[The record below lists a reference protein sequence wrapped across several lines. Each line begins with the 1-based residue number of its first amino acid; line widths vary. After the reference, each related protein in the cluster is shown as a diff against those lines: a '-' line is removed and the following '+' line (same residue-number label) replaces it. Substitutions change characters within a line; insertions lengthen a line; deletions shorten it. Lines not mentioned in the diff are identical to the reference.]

1 MPKFTFTAIDT
12 SGRERTGTVEAANT
26 DLASAQVKSMGLF
39 PTNLA
44 VETAPAPA
52 RAKKKASGLT
62 TGVRSKRP
70 MAVGAVVNAKGLTV
84 FTRQLATLTQ
94 SGLPLLRGLEVLARQ
109 ERNPGFKWVIEELGE
124 NIRSGNTFSE
134 GLAMHPKVFNRLYVN
149 MVRAGEAG
157 GVLDVVLNRLAR
169 FMEKA
174 ERVKSKIRSAM
185 VYPAVIMFVTVVVL
199 TFLMIYVVPNFEK
212 LYADQLRG
220 APLPALTQGVL
231 DVATFVKDNVLVT
244 LLGIGGVIFGL
255 VVLKRTPQG
264 AKAVD
269 WGAFTLPKIGDLAR
283 KSAIARFSRTLGTL
297 LSSGVPILQALQIT
311 RDTSGNSL
319 LVRAIDYV
327 HDRVKEGESI
337 AQPLEQTRV
346 FPGMVTSMIDVGEE
360 TGELAEMLNRIADAY
375 EEEVDNAVAA
385 LTSLIEPLMIV
396 FLAVV
401 VGTVVIAL
409 FLPIKDLIERLQTGG

>member
-12 SGRERTGTVEAANT
+12 SGKERTGTVEAANT
-26 DLASAQVKSMGLF
+26 ELASAQVKSMGLF

-44 VETAPAPA
+44 VETAPLPA
-52 RAKKKASGLT
+52 RTKQKNTTFSSG
-62 TGVRSKRP
+62 VKSKRP
-70 MAVGAVVNAKGLTV
+70 MVVGSVVSPKGLTV

-94 SGLPLLRGLEVLARQ
+94 SGLPLLRGLEVLSRQ
-109 ERNPGFKWVIEELGE
+109 ERNPGFKWVIEQLSE

-134 GLAMHPKVFNRLYVN
+134 GLAMHPKVFTRLYVN

-174 ERVKSKIRSAM
+174 QKTKAKIQSAM
-185 VYPAVIMFVTVVVL
+185 VYPAVIMFVTVAVL
-199 TFLMIYVVPNFEK
+199 SFMMIYVVPNFEK

-220 APLPALTQGVL
+220 APLPVLTQTVL
-231 DVATFVKDNVLVT
+231 DVARFVKENVLITILGVSAFIGSLW
-244 LLGIGGVIFGL
+244 LLR
-255 VVLKRTPQG
+255 RTPQG

-269 WGAFTLPKIGDLAR
+269 WGAFSLPKIGDLAR

-327 HDRVKEGESI
+327 HDRVKEGEGI

-360 TGELAEMLNRIADAY
+360 TGELAEMLNRISDAY

-385 LTSLIEPLMIV
+385 LTSLIEPVMIV
-396 FLAVV
+396 FLASV
-401 VGTVVIAL
+401 VGTVVVAL
-409 FLPIKDLIERLQTGG
+409 FLPIKDLIERLQTN

>member
-12 SGRERTGTVEAANT
+12 SGKERSGTVEAVNT
-26 DLASAQVKSMGLF
+26 EIAAAQVKSMGLF
-39 PTNLA
+39 PTGLT
-44 VETAPAPA
+44 VETTAAPA
-52 RAKKKASGLT
+52 RSKQRSVSFSS
-62 TGVRSKRP
+62 GVRSKRP
-70 MAVGAVVNAKGLTV
+70 MVLGAVVNAKGLTV

-109 ERNPGFKWVIEELGE
+109 ERNPGFKWVIEQLGD

-134 GLAMHPKVFNRLYVN
+134 GLAMHPKVFTRLYVN

-174 ERVKSKIRSAM
+174 ERVKSKIKSAM
-185 VYPAVIMFVTVVVL
+185 TYPVVILIVTVLVL
-199 TFLMIYVVPNFEK
+199 AFMMTQVVPNFEK

-220 APLPALTQGVL
+220 APLPLLTQGVL
-231 DVATFVKDNVLVT
+231 DVANFVKDNFLIT
-244 LLGIGGVIFGL
+244 LLGVGAVGFGL
-255 VVLKRTPQG
+255 WLLKRTPQG
-264 AKAVD
+264 AQAVD
-269 WGAFTLPKIGDLAR
+269 WGAFNLPPVGDLLR
-283 KSAIARFSRTLGTL
+283 KSAIARFTRTLGTL
-297 LSSGVPILQALQIT
+297 LASGVPILQALQIT

-327 HDRVKEGESI
+327 HDRVKEGEGI
-337 AQPLEQTRV
+337 AGPLEQTKV

-360 TGELAEMLNRIADAY
+360 TGELAEMLNRISDAY
-375 EEEVDNAVAA
+375 EEEVDNSVAA
-385 LTSLIEPLMIV
+385 LTSLIEPIMIV

-409 FLPIKDLIERLQTGG
+409 FLPIKDLIDRLQTT